1 MELAPDTRQLAKYS
15 PTSTPVLDVLRPVES
30 RRRGR
35 ISSGEYFFLSSTVIL
50 TLIALP
56 MLSRAAA
63 AISPLPNLRAIEIAA
78 AARLSI
84 GKAINVKMTVLL
96 KKKYSPE
103 LMRPRLRASTGRSTS
118 STGVEVGE
126 YLASCRVS
134 GASSIGEFSLVE
146 RYQRNHKCISVF
158 SLLGCGR

>member
-1 MELAPDTRQLAKYS
+1 MAAVRA
-15 PTSTPVLDVLRPVES
+15 RP
-30 RRRGR
+30 GR
-35 ISSGEYFFLSSTVIL
+35 TTNAVTIERKFGSG
-50 TLIALP
+50 
-56 MLSRAAA
+56 
-63 AISPLPNLRAIEIAA
+63 EIAA

-103 LMRPRLRASTGRSTS
+103 LMRPRLRDSTGRSTS

-146 RYQRNHKCISVF
+146 RYQRNHKFISVF